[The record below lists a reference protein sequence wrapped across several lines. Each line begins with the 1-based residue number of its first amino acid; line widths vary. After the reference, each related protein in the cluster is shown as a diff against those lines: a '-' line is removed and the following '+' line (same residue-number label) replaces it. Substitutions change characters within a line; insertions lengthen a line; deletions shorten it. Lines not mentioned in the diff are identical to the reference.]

1 MTDNVE
7 STITLIIDSN
17 NKGDVSFRDAESA
30 NIFLNVHK
38 TLFQDEDTQ
47 HIVDF
52 SKEDEREWWEDY
64 LSGKEEF
71 EITHTLC
78 FNQETEETEAV
89 VEILEGLYNVEI
101 IYI

>member
-7 STITLIIDSN
+7 NTITLIIDSN

-30 NIFLNVHK
+30 NIFLNIHK
-38 TLFQDEDTQ
+38 TLFQDEGQ

-52 SKEDEREWWEDY
+52 SVADVLEEWEDY
-64 LSGKEEF
+64 LYGKEEVG
-71 EITHTLC
+71 ITHTLR
-78 FNQETEETEAV
+78 FNQDEEETEAV
-89 VEILEGLYNVEI
+89 VETLEGLYNVEI

>member
-1 MTDNVE
+1 MTGNVE
-7 STITLIIDSN
+7 NTITLIIDSD

-30 NIFLNVHK
+30 NIFLNVYK
-38 TLFQDEDTQ
+38 TLFQDEVQ

-52 SKEDEREWWEDY
+52 SDVLVAEEWEDY
-64 LSGKEEF
+64 LYGKEEF
-71 EITHTLC
+71 GITHTLR

>member
-7 STITLIIDSN
+7 NTITLIIDSS
-17 NKGDVSFRDAESA
+17 NKRDVSFRDVESA
-30 NIFLNVHK
+30 NIFLNVYK
-38 TLFQDEDTQ
+38 TLFQDETQ

-52 SKEDEREWWEDY
+52 SVAGVLEEWEDY
-64 LSGKEEF
+64 LYGKEESG
-71 EITHTLC
+71 ITHTLH
-78 FNQETEETEAV
+78 FNQDEEETEAV